1 MMAIEG
7 KLSFGVKKMNGEQA
21 NHLGGGGAEVT
32 SVALQEEEVLRS
44 HLWLCRRRRC
54 SGGGGAEVTSVD
66 LQEEEVLRS
75 HLWICRRR
83 RCSGHIC
90 GSAGGGAPGGR
101 HNGRRMLSFRHT
113 YIFVYNLLQFCGHTW
128 ILTNIIA
135 RFLSFGKD
143 GLVDMFHS
151 VGLVMSLCQLLSF
164 LELFHIAD
172 GIEKARLLPR
182 LIQVTQK
189 NVLLMTVIL
198 LEELQSQSMV
208 CLLFLLWNLQDLLR
222 YPHELLCLMDRPSV
236 SMLWSRYTL
245 WIPLY
250 ALSAF
255 TEGFTLYTAL
265 PHISPVSPPSN
276 AQNSSLTTP
285 THLHFVLIGYFPL
298 LLLGAS
304 VTVWQLLKERR
315 HYLDKWNKK
324 RK

>member
-54 SGGGGAEVTSVD
+54 SGHICGSAGGGGGGGAQVTSVA

-75 HLWICRRR
+75 HLQ
-83 RCSGHIC
+83 SVLTQ
-90 GSAGGGAPGGR
+90 
-101 HNGRRMLSFRHT
+101 LSFRHT